1 MGAHTYTARGVLLPS
16 ISSSAL
22 RGMRK
27 FCAAVDT
34 VPRRNNKR
42 NEGELGLSYCFDV
55 PTLANSIYLSS
66 LLFVCVCGAFLFSQL
81 WESPSSP
88 RFLFFFFFW
97 FLFLNLDRM
106 YCGPLSYGACT
117 QPPSPYVS
125 SMQTLKIPTPWS
137 TSFVCRRRSR
147 IFYHFSLKRN
157 SKPSATDVFSLVF
170 SSPLL
175 ESQTKFEP

>member
-1 MGAHTYTARGVLLPS
+1 MPLSILSHGEITKGTRESLACHIALTSPHWLIRFTFRLFCLCASVALFFSHNSGSHLP
-16 ISSSAL
+16 L
-22 RGMRK
+22 R
-27 FCAAVDT
+27 V
-34 VPRRNNKR
+34 
-42 NEGELGLSYCFDV
+42 
-55 PTLANSIYLSS
+55 
-66 LLFVCVCGAFLFSQL
+66 
-81 WESPSSP
+81 
-88 RFLFFFFFW
+88 FFFFFW